1 MGPHCTIFPF
11 FHMLEIFHN
20 LCIEKEL
27 QGNLEL
33 ASVGL
38 LSVIWGTIIMKLFY
52 TIIV

>member
-1 MGPHCTIFPF
+1 MGPHCKIFPL
-11 FHMLEIFHN
+11 FHMLGIFHN
-20 LCIEKEL
+20 LSFEKEL
-27 QGNLEL
+27 QRNLEL